1 MSSDEKKVQE
11 LDALFRKA
19 LEHQS
24 ISIKHLERVSHE
36 LESGVTYDDDDSHK
50 MLRLV
55 LQYRLDT
62 IDSIKK
68 LLAMNKGL
76 CHALGID
83 EHNSMKKN
91 LDVAAYLLGEDSLL
105 RELTFLAGL
114 WRQLNKVLALTE
126 KSLRLQQEE
135 KKLHE
140 RILDKIKNRL
150 GKTVDE
156 KPAKLDKKLTAK
168 ERELF
173 YSLKDAL
180 GHAEY
185 FRLNIEQLT
194 EAYHHYGGIPKFGLI
209 YDYLAGLKGPVSQFQ
224 MAIQHGIGLSKVLSD
239 KLSQHLGL
247 SLDKQSASRLI
258 HQLNKDLD
266 KHITAQKQLQQT
278 EQNHKAYWRALE
290 QSLELQRNQVPK
302 PVPSDRF
309 DNAMQLR
316 RTMNIFGR

>member
-11 LDALFRKA
+11 LDSLFRKA

-24 ISIKHLERVSHE
+24 LSIKHLERVAHE
-36 LESGVTYDDDDSHK
+36 LDEGVTYDDEDGHK

-62 IDSIKK
+62 IDSIKR
-68 LLAMNKGL
+68 LLAMNKAL
-76 CHALGID
+76 CHAVGID

-105 RELTFLAGL
+105 RELTFLSGL

-135 KKLHE
+135 KKQHE
-140 RILDKIKNRL
+140 RILEKIRNRL
-150 GKTVDE
+150 GKSPEE
-156 KPAKLDKKLTAK
+156 KPAKVDKKLNAK

-173 YSLKDAL
+173 YSIKDAL
-180 GHAEY
+180 GYAEY

-239 KLSQHLGL
+239 KLGQHLGL
-247 SLDKQSASRLI
+247 SLEKQNVSQLV
-258 HQLNKDLD
+258 HQLNKTLD
-266 KHITAQKQLQQT
+266 KHITEQKQLQQT
-278 EQNHKAYWRALE
+278 RQNQKAYWQQLE
-290 QSLELQRNQVPK
+290 QNLEFQRRQAPK
-302 PVPSDRF
+302 PQPSERF
-309 DNAMQLR
+309 DMPCN
-316 RTMNIFGR
+316 